1 MIKIEPAET
10 IIQGVVYYKV
20 TVGFDEPDE
29 RMKSG
34 MTANVDIITETKE
47 NVLAVP
53 QGAVLAKDGQKM
65 VRILEGKDIKE
76 VKVETGI
83 RGSRGE
89 IEILSGL
96 KKGDRVITF
105 IKK

>member
-1 MIKIEPAET
+1 
-10 IIQGVVYYKV
+10 
-20 TVGFDEPDE
+20 
-29 RMKSG
+29 
-34 MTANVDIITETKE
+34 
-47 NVLAVP
+47 
-53 QGAVLAKDGQKM
+53 M

-76 VKVETGI
+76 IKVETGI

-96 KKGDRVITF
+96 KEGDKVITF